1 VVCEP
6 FFRLGTPEKVYGKEK
21 RAGKKERKADLCL
34 FPILKELTFNA
45 KFGCFCISPF
55 SPY

>member
-1 VVCEP
+1 
-6 FFRLGTPEKVYGKEK
+6 LGTPEKVYGKEK